1 MLGNIKLSFHIIN
14 VIQIDVLNAD
24 RYVRVFVTS
33 KDFQDM
39 IPAASWDQWN
49 RIVGNRIIV
58 KYSSPL
64 ARSIQV
70 SWLLRVV

>member
-14 VIQIDVLNAD
+14 VIQIDVLNGD

-39 IPAASWDQWN
+39 IPGASWDQRN